1 MLSTVNFSNQSF
13 SFPPPPK
20 KKPPQQTVELEQIL
34 HSS

>member
-13 SFPPPPK
+13 SFPPPA
-20 KKPPQQTVELEQIL
+20 KKPPLQTVELEQIL